1 MTLVTLT
8 IIFQKKLGKHS
19 KTAIKYSYLC
29 NVKIKMRGGVLAREK
44 NLPRALRNSATRDR
58 KSDIGMAT
66 MRELINYLTNKLFKN
81 YFELWLLK

>member
-8 IIFQKKLGKHS
+8 KIFQKKAGKHS

-29 NVKIKMRGGVLAREK
+29 NVKIKMRGGALTREK

-66 MRELINYLTNKLFKN
+66 MRVK
-81 YFELWLLK
+81 

>member
-8 IIFQKKLGKHS
+8 KIFQKKVGKTL
-19 KTAIKYSYLC
+19 KTAIIISYLC
-29 NVKIKMRGGVLAREK
+29 IVKIKMRGGALTREK

-66 MRELINYLTNKLFKN
+66 MRVK
-81 YFELWLLK
+81 